1 MYSFCEKQKTP
12 KKNKTMEKINLM
24 KSLAEWE
31 NLAQHIGNPAWERE
45 YRSFR
50 KNHTDRDESGLKNFL
65 VAKINPIVDAVLA
78 GRILVQVDEDEDSVV
93 KGLKGLGALVAS
105 ALPVDLSCRLCW
117 VVLKN
122 TLGIVVFEIEEFLT
136 HPTVCMADRNGVWNP
151 RHLLELYHANP
162 KGDKIK
168 MLIYEWFQNYSGSP
182 TPRKYWALRILRTY
196 LRRHNLWPQPR
207 VSAPS
212 KKKDQ
217 RSGSRRR
224 SRTKDSR

>member
-1 MYSFCEKQKTP
+1 MKNKKTP
-12 KKNKTMEKINLM
+12 KKNKTMEKFNLM

-93 KGLKGLGALVAS
+93 KGLKGLGTLVAS
-105 ALPVDLSCRLCW
+105 ALPVECIERVAL
-117 VVLKN
+117 VVC
-122 TLGIVVFEIEEFLT
+122 
-136 HPTVCMADRNGVWNP
+136 TVCEGIRIFDYEDFFRDEKVCFADEHGVWTP
-151 RHLLELYHANP
+151 GHLVQMYQTDPQGAFIKKLLRGWFANQA
-162 KGDKIK
+162 
-168 MLIYEWFQNYSGSP
+168 LSEEV
-182 TPRKYWALRILRTY
+182 RKYWALSIMTTY
-196 LRRHNLWPQPR
+196 LQRHNLWPQPR